1 MAFGLSAATIGL
13 IGAGASVASGLM
25 GANAASSAADAQAEG
40 AAQANATQR
49 YMYDQ
54 TRRDNASFLNNGTAA
69 NNELA
74 RLLGIGGGASAMS
87 AAPNTYAPGQ
97 SGNPLWEK
105 VLGDFNTEHAAAY
118 GMGMN
123 RDWNADPQAMQTKAT
138 LDERYR
144 AAQANDPAYQAQMAQ
159 QQQGSDYGSLMRNFS
174 QSDMNADPVYN
185 SGLQFGLDE
194 GRKGLERQSSASG
207 SNLSGATLKALTRFG
222 NDYGSTKA
230 NESYNRFQTNQG
242 NQFNRL
248 SALSGTGQTAV
259 GQVGAAGQNMASNI
273 SQNQIG
279 MGNARA
285 ASSIGQSNAITGAI
299 GQGFNMYQG
308 QQYMDILRK
317 RQTPY
322 ASAPTTGNYLGAW
335 DGD

>member
-1 MAFGLSAATIGL
+1 
-13 IGAGASVASGLM
+13 
-25 GANAASSAADAQAEG
+25 
-40 AAQANATQR
+40 
-49 YMYDQ
+49 
-54 TRRDNASFLNNGTAA
+54 
-69 NNELA
+69 
-74 RLLGIGGGASAMS
+74 
-87 AAPNTYAPGQ
+87 
-97 SGNPLWEK
+97 
-105 VLGDFNTEHAAAY
+105 
-118 GMGMN
+118 MGMN

-144 AAQANDPAYQAQMAQ
+144 AAQANDPAYQAQLAQ

-194 GRKGLERQSSASG
+194 GRKGLERQASASG

-230 NESYNRFQTNQG
+230 NESFNRFQTNQG

-285 ASSIGQSNAITGAI
+285 ASAIGQSNAITGAI
-299 GQGFNMYQG
+299 GQGLNMYQG
-308 QQYMDILRK
+308 QQYMDILRN
-317 RQTPY
+317 RNPIMG
-322 ASAPTTGNYLGAW
+322 SAPTTGNYLGAW